1 MPCVSVRNNHAR
13 KASIKAAT
21 IEHKNNRKNTRLAK
35 KQQSVAIKTAKA
47 QAKNSAKALKAR
59 QSLEKRVTKKHQARR
74 AKVKAT
80 RAKALKAQAKAAA
93 KTAKFA
99 AKTQTKAAAKSMKL
113 ATKAAKV
120 QSRAQAKAATQTAKL
135 AKSQAKAQSRATK
148 VNQLKTSLKKVKL
161 PQLKPAVSKTI
172 AKLSAAKSTRTQAKT
187 AAKSAKAQAKA
198 AKISAKKQIKAQKA
212 QELSAEASRAAKI
225 SGTSVQSSFKIPH
238 ARAESQDSASNYTPA
253 YSHAPTRTVTYP
265 AAAPAYAPKPLRRTA
280 FMTRGD
286 LINAESRL
294 GSTIFGPIPAGH
306 RREFFHDQENIWIW
320 FESWRDETDHP
331 RQLTVRYEVRPSG
344 VYKKISA
351 GSYFKLTGDE
361 LENFRRATHAY
372 LHIIKKYLYPN
383 VATK

>member
-13 KASIKAAT
+13 KASIKAAN
-21 IEHKNNRKNTRLAK
+21 IERKNNRENTRLAK
-35 KQQSVAIKTAKA
+35 KQQSVAAKTAKV
-47 QAKNSAKALKAR
+47 QAKNDTKALKAR

-80 RAKALKAQAKAAA
+80 RAKTLKVQT
-93 KTAKFA
+93 KTAARATKLA
-99 AKTQTKAAAKSMKL
+99 AKTQSKTA
-113 ATKAAKV
+113 
-120 QSRAQAKAATQTAKL
+120 AQAAKL
-135 AKSQAKAQSRATK
+135 AKSQAESQSRAAK

-161 PQLKPAVSKTI
+161 PQLKPAVSKAI
-172 AKLSAAKSTRTQAKT
+172 SKLSAAKSARVQTKT
-187 AAKSAKAQAKA
+187 AAKTAKAQAKA
-198 AKISAKKQIKAQKA
+198 AKISAKKQIRAQKS

-225 SGTSVQSSFKIPH
+225 SGASVQSSFKIPH
-238 ARAESQDSASNYTPA
+238 ARAESQNAALNSTPA
-253 YSHAPTRTVTYP
+253 HSHNTTRTVTYP
-265 AAAPAYAPKPLRRTA
+265 AVPAYALKPLRRTA
-280 FMTRGD
+280 FMTRDD

-294 GSTIFGPIPAGH
+294 GSTIFGPVPAGH

>member
-21 IEHKNNRKNTRLAK
+21 IERKNNRKNTRIAK
-35 KQQSVAIKTAKA
+35 KQQSVAIKTAKV
-47 QAKNSAKALKAR
+47 QAKNGAKALKAR

-74 AKVKAT
+74 AKVKAA
-80 RAKALKAQAKAAA
+80 RAKALKVQAKTAA
-93 KTAKFA
+93 KTAKLA
-99 AKTQTKAAAKSMKL
+99 AKTQTKAAAKSTKL
-113 ATKAAKV
+113 ATKAAK
-120 QSRAQAKAATQTAKL
+120 STRAQAKAATQTAKL

-172 AKLSAAKSTRTQAKT
+172 AKLSAAKSTRAQAKT

-212 QELSAEASRAAKI
+212 QELSAETSRVAKI
-225 SGTSVQSSFKIPH
+225 SGASVQNSFKIPH
-238 ARAESQDSASNYTPA
+238 ARAESQNSASSYAPA
-253 YSHAPTRTVTYP
+253 YNHAPTRTVTYP
-265 AAAPAYAPKPLRRTA
+265 AAPVYAPKPLRRTA

>member
-13 KASIKAAT
+13 KASIKAAN
-21 IEHKNNRKNTRLAK
+21 IERKNNRENTRLAK
-35 KQQSVAIKTAKA
+35 KQQSVAAKTAKV
-47 QAKNSAKALKAR
+47 QAKNDTKALKAR

-80 RAKALKAQAKAAA
+80 RAKTLKVQAKTAARATKLAAKTQAKAVAQSA
-93 KTAKFA
+93 KTAKIA
-99 AKTQTKAAAKSMKL
+99 AKTQSKTA
-113 ATKAAKV
+113 
-120 QSRAQAKAATQTAKL
+120 AQAAKL
-135 AKSQAKAQSRATK
+135 AKSQAKSQSRTAK

-172 AKLSAAKSTRTQAKT
+172 SKLSAAKSTRAQAKT

-198 AKISAKKQIKAQKA
+198 AKISAKKQIKAQKS
-212 QELSAEASRAAKI
+212 QELSAETSRVAKI
-225 SGTSVQSSFKIPH
+225 SGASVQSSFKIPH
-238 ARAESQDSASNYTPA
+238 ARAESQNSASNYTPV

-265 AAAPAYAPKPLRRTA
+265 AAPAYAPKPLRRTA